1 VGERT
6 WGKPGFPHEP
16 PSSREHTAH
25 HRLRSRPAKPASALE
40 SRLSGGGLVAG
51 APFQNCGRTRCPRS
65 AFLLRLAGRLDA
77 RVAQPRGKPCFPREP
92 SSSSECFSVRRMKT
106 IELRSSRGLISERCF
121 VADTPFARMR
131 GLLGRRS
138 LSSGEGLLLR
148 PASSVHTFFMRF
160 PIDVVFV
167 DRAGEVVKIADRV
180 RPWRTA
186 GARGAKAV
194 IELPA
199 GEAERR
205 RVREGDRVELSVS
218 TGSAS
223 GPAASHPPS
232 PRKMP
237 AHFSRR

>member
-1 VGERT
+1 
-6 WGKPGFPHEP
+6 
-16 PSSREHTAH
+16 
-25 HRLRSRPAKPASALE
+25 
-40 SRLSGGGLVAG
+40 
-51 APFQNCGRTRCPRS
+51 
-65 AFLLRLAGRLDA
+65 
-77 RVAQPRGKPCFPREP
+77 
-92 SSSSECFSVRRMKT
+92 MKT
-106 IELRSSRGLISERCF
+106 IELRSSRGVLCERCF

-138 LSSGEGLLLR
+138 LASGEGLLLR

-167 DRAGEVVKIADRV
+167 DRAGEVVKISDRV
-180 RPWRTA
+180 RPGRTA

-205 RVREGDRVELSVS
+205 RLRVGDRVDLPVS
-218 TGSAS
+218 AGSAS
-223 GPAASHPPS
+223 WPAASHPPS

-237 AHFSRR
+237 APFLRR